1 MKTHLVLLLLFAHS
15 ANAFIPVVVNRGT
28 QLFSSR
34 RDEIAREI
42 EEEIGPV
49 HVTTHDE
56 NPWKEVLAGDHQNRK
71 HLLKQKLATIK
82 KENKELDKQVNAL
95 EHKLE
100 TLFAVTEV
108 LYINEEELQHE
119 VKDLKAEPPKDG
131 WQDHCSLWQEALVA
145 CQCYPSPRWTQKVQY
160 ERRQQVESLRAV
172 SIEGMSYLYYIRI

>member
-1 MKTHLVLLLLFAHS
+1 MIANVIMKTHLVLLLLFAHS

-28 QLFSSR
+28 QLLSSR

-108 LYINEEELQHE
+108 LYINEEELQQE
-119 VKDLKAEPPKDG
+119 VKDLKAE
-131 WQDHCSLWQEALVA
+131 
-145 CQCYPSPRWTQKVQY
+145 RN
-160 ERRQQVESLRAV
+160 SLRKMAGRTIV
-172 SIEGMSYLYYIRI
+172 LFGKRLLWPVNATLRLVGLKKSNTNEDNK